1 MYLSVDR
8 GEMLPEEGK
17 PIKAVCVYQ
26 HGMWAKPHLAEQMW
40 CESSPV
46 VKVVEM
52 KPLRMAC
59 WAACRRT
66 VYSVVSESPSRRI
79 HVSSASTI
87 SSCTWVPE
95 GGRHQEQQMRKAMG
109 SLKSKRGGKGSHKLL
124 QSLVPG
130 RGALRGCLHPW
141 TKST

>member
-1 MYLSVDR
+1 
-8 GEMLPEEGK
+8 MLPEEGK
-17 PIKAVCVYQ
+17 PLRAVHSYQ
-26 HGMWAKPHLAEQMW
+26 RDTWAHLRLSEWMQ

-46 VKVVEM
+46 VKVVETE
-52 KPLRMAC
+52 PLRTAF

-109 SLKSKRGGKGSHKLL
+109 SLKSK
-124 QSLVPG
+124 
-130 RGALRGCLHPW
+130 
-141 TKST
+141 

>member
-1 MYLSVDR
+1 MYLSAYH
-8 GEMLPEEGK
+8 GEMPPEEEK
-17 PIKAVCVYQ
+17 PIKAVHVYQ
-26 HGMWAKPHLAEQMW
+26 HGMWAKPCLAERMR

-52 KPLRMAC
+52 KPLRMAF

-95 GGRHQEQQMRKAMG
+95 GGRHQEQQVRKAMG
-109 SLKSKRGGKGSHKLL
+109 SLKSK
-124 QSLVPG
+124 
-130 RGALRGCLHPW
+130 
-141 TKST
+141 

>member
-1 MYLSVDR
+1 MYLSVDND
-8 GEMLPEEGK
+8 EMLPEEGK
-17 PIKAVCVYQ
+17 PIKAVYVYQ
-26 HGMWAKPHLAEQMW
+26 HNTWAKPPLAKWMW

-46 VKVVEM
+46 VKLVEM
-52 KPLRMAC
+52 KPLRMAF

-95 GGRHQEQQMRKAMG
+95 GGRHQEQQIRKAMG
-109 SLKSKRGGKGSHKLL
+109 SLKSKQGGKGSHKLP
-124 QSLVPG
+124 QPLVPG
-130 RGALRGCLHPW
+130 
-141 TKST
+141 

>member
-1 MYLSVDR
+1 MFLSEAR

-17 PIKAVCVYQ
+17 PIKTVHVYQ
-26 HGMWAKPHLAEQMW
+26 HSMWAKPQLTEWMW

-46 VKVVEM
+46 VKLVEM
-52 KPLRMAC
+52 KVLRMAF
-59 WAACRRT
+59 WAACRCT
-66 VYSVVSESPSRRI
+66 VYSVVSESPSSRI

-109 SLKSKRGGKGSHKLL
+109 SLKSK
-124 QSLVPG
+124 
-130 RGALRGCLHPW
+130 
-141 TKST
+141 